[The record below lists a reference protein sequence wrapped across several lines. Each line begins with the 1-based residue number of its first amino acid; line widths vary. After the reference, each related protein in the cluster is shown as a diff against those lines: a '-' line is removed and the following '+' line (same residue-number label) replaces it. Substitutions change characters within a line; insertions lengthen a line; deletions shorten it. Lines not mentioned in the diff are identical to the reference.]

1 MLRACSLDFKRSWDN
16 HLPLVE
22 LRTTTAT
29 MLTLEWNLIKHY
41 MVEHVDHLLF
51 GMKRERKKQLGPEFV
66 QQTTQSIE
74 KIHKRLVA
82 AQYKQKKYADFGR
95 KEKTFEVGA
104 KKILLKVS
112 PWKGIVRFGKRR
124 N

>member
-1 MLRACSLDFKRSWDN
+1 MEPYKALYGIRCRS
-16 HLPLVE
+16 PLVWDE
-22 LRTTTAT
+22 AGEKKL
-29 MLTLEWNLIKHY
+29 LGLE
-41 MVEHVDHLLF
+41 V
-51 GMKRERKKQLGPEFV
+51 V

-124 N
+124 NWIQDISEPSRF